1 MRKIDKFDNWMKKIN
16 NIYYADA
23 EKMSKAYSKVA
34 RHEEVQRTKL
44 HSLQK

>member
-1 MRKIDKFDNWMKKIN
+1 MRKFVKFDNWMKTIN

-23 EKMSKAYSKVA
+23 EKMSEAYIKVA

-44 HSLQK
+44 HSLQE